1 MATNFYF
8 NNFTNSGEQTLIE
21 DLIVESIRQY
31 GHDLHYI
38 PRNADVTRDNY
49 DSILNEVNK
58 TVFDENY
65 MIEMYIR
72 NIDSFAGDGDFMSKF
87 GLQIR
92 DQITFSCAIKTFD
105 LEVTQQ
111 SFHNHAYDD
120 QETVFSRTLE
130 KPREGDLI
138 YFPLNKKVFEIKNV
152 EHEAIFYQLGALQ
165 LYDITC
171 ELFEYSNETFA
182 TGIPE
187 VDDFYA
193 QLDQRF
199 TTNEDQLASTDF
211 WSDNKQFQ
219 VEADKIV
226 DFSEQDPFSEGG
238 SW

>member
-1 MATNFYF
+1 MRNFYF
-8 NNFTNSGEQTLIE
+8 ENFTNSGEQALIE
-21 DLIVESIRQY
+21 SLIVESIRVY

-38 PRNADVTRDNY
+38 PRNADVTRDNF
-49 DSILNEVNK
+49 DTILNEVNK

-65 MIEMYIR
+65 MIEMYIK
-72 NIDSFAGDGDFMSKF
+72 NLDSFSGDGDFMSKF

-111 SFHNHAYDD
+111 SFHNTAYDD
-120 QETVFSRTLE
+120 QEAVFSRTLE

-138 YFPLNKKVFEIKNV
+138 YLPLNKKIFEIKNV

-182 TGIPE
+182 TGILE
-187 VDDFYA
+187 IDDFYA
-193 QLDQRF
+193 ELAQRF
-199 TTNEDQLASTDF
+199 TTDPEQLASTDF
-211 WSDNKQFQ
+211 WSDNKTFEK
-219 VEADKIV
+219 EADKII
-226 DFSEQDPFSEGG
+226 DWSESDPFSEGG
-238 SW
+238 KF